1 MAMNPAFLTWNENN
15 RILFYLRATINGDS
29 EITNRFK
36 RTIADDEVG
45 IGFISN
51 NIIWK

>member
-1 MAMNPAFLTWNENN
+1 MEHT
-15 RILFYLRATINGDS
+15 

-36 RTIADDEVG
+36 RTIVDDEVG

-51 NIIWK
+51 NIIGK